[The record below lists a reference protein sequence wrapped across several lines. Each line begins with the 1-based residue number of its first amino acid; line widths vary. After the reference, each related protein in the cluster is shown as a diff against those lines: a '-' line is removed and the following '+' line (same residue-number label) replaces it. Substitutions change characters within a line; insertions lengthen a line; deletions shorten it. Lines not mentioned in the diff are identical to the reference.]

1 MGGAKSNSLMP
12 PAPGPDGVVYY
23 WVGFFLATLSFI
35 GVLPMDLRYL
45 FLQGGR
51 GDHCKVQR
59 TVFQFRAE
67 RWSPEKNWKC
77 QQLVA
82 IFSYFV
88 SFRGISLSP
97 YKDTTD

>member
-23 WVGFFLATLSFI
+23 WVGFFLVTLSFI

-59 TVFQFRAE
+59 TRKIGNVNNWWQF
-67 RWSPEKNWKC
+67 SH
-77 QQLVA
+77 
-82 IFSYFV
+82 
-88 SFRGISLSP
+88 IS
-97 YKDTTD
+97 

>member
-45 FLQGGR
+45 FFYREGERRSLQGSKDG
-51 GDHCKVQR
+51 GKVV
-59 TVFQFRAE
+59 TGEKLEMSTTGGNFLIFRKLS
-67 RWSPEKNWKC
+67 WN
-77 QQLVA
+77 LA
-82 IFSYFV
+82 IP
-88 SFRGISLSP
+88 L
-97 YKDTTD
+97 